1 MEQGSGRELD
11 VVGYSRFDLHIALV
25 ALTKCKH
32 IVLFGI
38 FFLMTYAQVALWAT
52 LATMVMGVLIELEE
66 GATGTGYCHLHDLL
80 PDAAGALLGAVI
92 ATMWTRA
99 KGRRAATA
107 EPTPGGAPGP

>member
-1 MEQGSGRELD
+1 
-11 VVGYSRFDLHIALV
+11 
-25 ALTKCKH
+25 
-32 IVLFGI
+32 
-38 FFLMTYAQVALWAT
+38 MTYAQVALWAT